1 MDHLMCQD
9 WGRGR
14 VYLRSRMQLCQSMI
28 TGHFQSAVVPL
39 TTATI
44 HGAEDP
50 QGSQEVEKVTGRRL
64 ESFAL
69 GHLLSDLLALGSA
82 FYRFCHL

>member
-1 MDHLMCQD
+1 
-9 WGRGR
+9 
-14 VYLRSRMQLCQSMI
+14 MI